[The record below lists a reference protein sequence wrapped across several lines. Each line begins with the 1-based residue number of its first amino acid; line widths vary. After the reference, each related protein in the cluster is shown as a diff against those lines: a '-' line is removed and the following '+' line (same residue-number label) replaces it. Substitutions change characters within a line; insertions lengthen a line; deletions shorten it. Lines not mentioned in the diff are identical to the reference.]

1 MRAVSSKNMKKIM
14 HNMMLTL
21 LYSFL
26 LLTITNPSLARGIY
40 QTNDAFLAEVFD
52 GKVPDS
58 DVVWMKGD
66 VRQRVAD
73 ILGHPYAGLRI
84 RYWHEQH
91 RSAWILEEIGKE
103 EPITFGIVIDNNR
116 VEQVKV
122 LAYRESRGGEV
133 KYPAFTQQFQNAQLS
148 KNKLDKNIDGITGAT
163 LSVRAMTN
171 VVRLALYLDTHIS
184 QS

>member
-1 MRAVSSKNMKKIM
+1 MNNVIFDFKVFLVCSV
-14 HNMMLTL
+14 
-21 LYSFL
+21 L
-26 LLTITNPSLARGIY
+26 LLTTTTSHARGVY
-40 QTNDAFLAEVFD
+40 QTNDAFLAEVFN
-52 GKVPDS
+52 GTLPQS
-58 DVVWMKGD
+58 DVIWMKGD
-66 VRQRVAD
+66 VRKTVAD

-84 RYWHEQH
+84 RYWREGQ

-103 EPITFGIVIDNNR
+103 EPITFGVVIDGDR

-133 KYPAFTQQFQNAQLS
+133 KYPAFTQQFQNVGLVD
-148 KNKLDKNIDGITGAT
+148 NRLDKHIDGITGAT

-171 VVRLALYLDTHIS
+171 VVRLALYLDSSIS

>member
-1 MRAVSSKNMKKIM
+1 MNNVISGFKLA
-14 HNMMLTL
+14 L
-21 LYSFL
+21 LCLIL
-26 LLTITNPSLARGIY
+26 LLTTTISHARGVY
-40 QTNDAFLAEVFD
+40 QANDAFLAEVFN
-52 GKVPDS
+52 GTLPQS
-58 DVVWMKGD
+58 DVIWMKGD
-66 VRQRVAD
+66 VRQTVAD

-84 RYWHEQH
+84 RYWREGQ

-103 EPITFGIVIDNNR
+103 EPITFGVIINGDR

-133 KYPAFTQQFQNAQLS
+133 KYPAFTQQFQNVGLVG
-148 KNKLDKNIDGITGAT
+148 NRLDKHIDGITGAT

-171 VVRLALYLDTHIS
+171 VVRLALYLDSSIS

>member
-1 MRAVSSKNMKKIM
+1 MVGSYKMKIVVSG
-14 HNMMLTL
+14 LQVV
-21 LYSFL
+21 FL
-26 LLTITNPSLARGIY
+26 CSIILLTATASHARGVY
-40 QTNDAFLAEVFD
+40 QTNDAFLAEVFN
-52 GKVPDS
+52 GTLPQS

-66 VRQRVAD
+66 VRQTVVD

-84 RYWHEQH
+84 RYWRDGQ
-91 RSAWILEEIGKE
+91 RSVWILEEIGKE
-103 EPITFGIVIDNNR
+103 EPITFGVVINDHR

-133 KYPAFTQQFQNAQLS
+133 KYPAFTQQFQHVGLVDNS
-148 KNKLDKNIDGITGAT
+148 LDKHIDGITGAT

-171 VVRLALYLDTHIS
+171 VVRLALYLDSYIS

>member
-1 MRAVSSKNMKKIM
+1 MNNVISGFK
-14 HNMMLTL
+14 LGL
-21 LYSFL
+21 LCLIL
-26 LLTITNPSLARGIY
+26 LLTTTTSHARGVY
-40 QTNDAFLAEVFD
+40 QTNDAFLAEVFN
-52 GKVPDS
+52 GTLPQS

-66 VRQRVAD
+66 VRQTVAD

-84 RYWHEQH
+84 RYWREGQ

-103 EPITFGIVIDNNR
+103 EPITFGVVIDGDR

-133 KYPAFTQQFQNAQLS
+133 KYPAFTQQFQNVGLVD
-148 KNKLDKNIDGITGAT
+148 NRLDKHIDGITGAT

-171 VVRLALYLDTHIS
+171 VVRLALYLDSSIS

>member
-1 MRAVSSKNMKKIM
+1 MNNVISGFKLA
-14 HNMMLTL
+14 L
-21 LYSFL
+21 LCLIL
-26 LLTITNPSLARGIY
+26 LLTTTTSHARGIY
-40 QTNDAFLAEVFD
+40 QTNDAFLAEVFN
-52 GKVPDS
+52 GTVPQS
-58 DVVWMKGD
+58 DVVWMKGN
-66 VRQRVAD
+66 VRQTVAD

-84 RYWHEQH
+84 RYWREGQ

-103 EPITFGIVIDNNR
+103 EPITFGVVINGDR

-133 KYPAFTQQFQNAQLS
+133 KYPAFTQQFQNVGLVD
-148 KNKLDKNIDGITGAT
+148 NRLDKHIDGITGAT

-171 VVRLALYLDTHIS
+171 VVRLALYLDSSIS

>member
-1 MRAVSSKNMKKIM
+1 MSNVISGFKVF
-14 HNMMLTL
+14 L
-21 LYSFL
+21 LCSVL
-26 LLTITNPSLARGIY
+26 LLTTTISHARGVY
-40 QTNDAFLAEVFD
+40 QTNDAFLAEVFN
-52 GKVPDS
+52 GTLPQS

-66 VRQRVAD
+66 VRQTVTD

-84 RYWHEQH
+84 RYWREGQ

-103 EPITFGIVIDNNR
+103 EPITFGVVIDGDR

-133 KYPAFTQQFQNAQLS
+133 KYPAFTQQFQNVGLVD
-148 KNKLDKNIDGITGAT
+148 NRLDKHIDGITGAT

-171 VVRLALYLDTHIS
+171 VVRLALYLDSFIS

>member
-1 MRAVSSKNMKKIM
+1 MNNVISGFK
-14 HNMMLTL
+14 LGL
-21 LYSFL
+21 LFSVL
-26 LLTITNPSLARGIY
+26 LLTTTISHARGVY
-40 QTNDAFLAEVFD
+40 QTNDAFLAEVFN
-52 GKVPDS
+52 GTLPQS
-58 DVVWMKGD
+58 DVIWMKGD
-66 VRQRVAD
+66 VRKTVAD

-84 RYWHEQH
+84 RYWREEQ

-103 EPITFGIVIDNNR
+103 EPITFGVVIDGDR

-133 KYPAFTQQFQNAQLS
+133 KYPAFTQQFQNVGLVD
-148 KNKLDKNIDGITGAT
+148 NRLDKHIDGITGAT

-171 VVRLALYLDTHIS
+171 VVRLALYLDSSIS

>member
-1 MRAVSSKNMKKIM
+1 MNNVISGFKLA
-14 HNMMLTL
+14 L
-21 LYSFL
+21 LCLIL
-26 LLTITNPSLARGIY
+26 LLTTTTSHARGVY
-40 QTNDAFLAEVFD
+40 QTNDAFLAEVFN
-52 GKVPDS
+52 GTLPQS

-66 VRQRVAD
+66 VRQTVAD

-84 RYWHEQH
+84 RYWREGQ

-103 EPITFGIVIDNNR
+103 EPITFGVVINGDR

-133 KYPAFTQQFQNAQLS
+133 KYPAFTQQFQNVGLVD
-148 KNKLDKNIDGITGAT
+148 NRLDKHIDGITGAT

-171 VVRLALYLDTHIS
+171 VVRLALYLDSSTS

>member
-1 MRAVSSKNMKKIM
+1 MNNVISGFKLA
-14 HNMMLTL
+14 L
-21 LYSFL
+21 LCLIL
-26 LLTITNPSLARGIY
+26 LLTTTTSHARGVY
-40 QTNDAFLAEVFD
+40 QTNDAFLAEVFN
-52 GKVPDS
+52 GTLPQS

-66 VRQRVAD
+66 VRQTVAD

-84 RYWHEQH
+84 RYWREGQ

-103 EPITFGIVIDNNR
+103 EPITFGVVINGDR

-133 KYPAFTQQFQNAQLS
+133 KYPAFTQQFQNVGLVS
-148 KNKLDKNIDGITGAT
+148 NRLDKHIDGITGAT

-171 VVRLALYLDTHIS
+171 VVRLALYLDSSIS

>member
-1 MRAVSSKNMKKIM
+1 MKKVM
-14 HNMMLTL
+14 LGMMLTL

-26 LLTITNPSLARGIY
+26 LLTFSTPSLARGVY
-40 QTNDAFLAEVFD
+40 QTNEDFLIEMFD
-52 GKVPDS
+52 GQMPES
-58 DVVWMKGD
+58 DVVWMKGA
-66 VRQRVAD
+66 VRQEVAD

-84 RYWHEQH
+84 RYWQEQQ
-91 RSAWILEEIGKE
+91 RTAWILEEIGKE
-103 EPITFGIVIDNNR
+103 EPITFGIVINNNR

-133 KYPAFTQQFQNAQLS
+133 KYPAFTQQFQNARLRN
-148 KNKLDKNIDGITGAT
+148 NKLDKNIDGITGAT

-171 VVRLALYLDTHIS
+171 VVRLALYLDTQIN

>member
-1 MRAVSSKNMKKIM
+1 MNNVISGFKLA
-14 HNMMLTL
+14 L
-21 LYSFL
+21 LCLIFL
-26 LLTITNPSLARGIY
+26 LTTTTSHARGVY
-40 QTNDAFLAEVFD
+40 QTNDAFLAEVFN
-52 GKVPDS
+52 GTLPQS
-58 DVVWMKGD
+58 DVVWMRGD
-66 VRQRVAD
+66 VRQTVAD

-84 RYWHEQH
+84 RYWREGQ

-103 EPITFGIVIDNNR
+103 EPITFGVVIDGDR

-133 KYPAFTQQFQNAQLS
+133 KYPAFTQQFQNVGLVD
-148 KNKLDKNIDGITGAT
+148 NRLDKHIDGITGAT

-171 VVRLALYLDTHIS
+171 VVRLALYLDSFIS

>member
-1 MRAVSSKNMKKIM
+1 MNNVISGFKLA
-14 HNMMLTL
+14 L
-21 LYSFL
+21 LCLIL
-26 LLTITNPSLARGIY
+26 LLTTTTSHARGIY
-40 QTNDAFLAEVFD
+40 QTNDAFLAEVFN
-52 GKVPDS
+52 GTVPQS
-58 DVVWMKGD
+58 DVVWMKGN
-66 VRQRVAD
+66 VRQTVAD

-84 RYWHEQH
+84 RYWRVGQ

-103 EPITFGIVIDNNR
+103 EPITFGVVINGDR

-133 KYPAFTQQFQNAQLS
+133 KYPAFTQQFQNVGLVD
-148 KNKLDKNIDGITGAT
+148 NRLDKHIDGITGAT

-171 VVRLALYLDTHIS
+171 VVRLALYLDSSIS

>member
-1 MRAVSSKNMKKIM
+1 MNNVISGFKLA
-14 HNMMLTL
+14 L
-21 LYSFL
+21 LCLIL
-26 LLTITNPSLARGIY
+26 LLTTTTSHARGVY
-40 QTNDAFLAEVFD
+40 QTNDAFLAEVFN
-52 GKVPDS
+52 GTLPQS

-66 VRQRVAD
+66 VRQTVAD

-84 RYWHEQH
+84 RYWREGQ

-103 EPITFGIVIDNNR
+103 EPITFGVVINGDR

-133 KYPAFTQQFQNAQLS
+133 KYPAFTQQFQNVGLVD
-148 KNKLDKNIDGITGAT
+148 NRLDKHIDGITGAT

-171 VVRLALYLDTHIS
+171 VVRLALYLDSSIS

>member
-1 MRAVSSKNMKKIM
+1 MKKVFLSSI
-14 HNMMLTL
+14 LALCCSLWL
-21 LYSFL
+21 L
-26 LLTITNPSLARGIY
+26 ITSPPLQARDVY
-40 QTNDAFLAEVFD
+40 QTNEAFLAEVFS
-52 GKVPDS
+52 GQLPASK
-58 DVVWMKGD
+58 VVWMKGD
-66 VRQRVAD
+66 VRQEVTD

-84 RYWHEQH
+84 RYWHAEQ
-91 RSAWILEEIGKE
+91 RSVWILEEIGKE
-103 EPITFGIVIDNNR
+103 EPITFGVVINHKQ

-133 KYPAFTQQFQNAQLS
+133 KYPAFTQQFENAQLV

-171 VVRLALYLDTHIS
+171 VVRLALYLDTYIS